1 MQPHAKTDIIS
12 FPLPVMDDPQTV
24 SLGELR
30 ANRLLARVPGAV
42 LAEIA
47 SRIPRVTV
55 PGENLIFQEDDRGDY
70 AYLILQGTVR
80 ISKRGRGGQQETLS
94 YLQAG
99 DYFGEMALLDSKVRS
114 AQACAVDGAVVGLVD
129 HSTWD
134 LLLQLA
140 PQQLMSNFAWSLNER
155 LRNNN
160 KKYIEEMVRTERL
173 SLLGQTL
180 GSVVHDLR
188 SPITCILGAM
198 EMLQN
203 RNTDPEADCF
213 FEMIGQAV
221 DRMQAMTEE
230 IMDFSRGVTRL
241 NVTRLSLSRLV
252 MEIAREEAHLFSV
265 PHVKLDTEI
274 SGDGWVEIDR
284 ARIQRVIVNLLKN
297 AREAIQASGTVTITT
312 TRSDD
317 YAVISVR
324 DTGCGIEQE
333 RLASIFEPFVTHG
346 KANGTGLGLAIA
358 KSVVEAHNGRITVS
372 SEVGVGSVFEIHL
385 PLCLGS
391 K

>member
-1 MQPHAKTDIIS
+1 MQRLANTGIIS
-12 FPLPVMDDPQTV
+12 FPGTATNEPQHV

-30 ANRLLARVPGAV
+30 ANRLLSRVPGSV

-55 PGENLIFQEDDRGDY
+55 PAENIIFQEDDHGDC

-80 ISKRGRGGQQETLS
+80 ISKRGRGGQQETLT
-94 YLQAG
+94 YLQPG

-114 AQACAVDGAVVGLVD
+114 AQACAADGAVVGLVD

-140 PQQLMSNFAWSLNER
+140 PQQVMSNFAWSLNER

-160 KKYIEEMVRTERL
+160 QKYIEEMVRTERL

-198 EMLQN
+198 EMLQM
-203 RNTDPEADCF
+203 RNTDPEAGCF

-221 DRMQAMTEE
+221 ERMQAMTEE

-241 NVTRLSLSRLV
+241 NVTRLPLSRLV
-252 MEIAREEAHLFSV
+252 TEIAKEEAHLFSS
-265 PHVKLDTEI
+265 PNVKLVTELEQ
-274 SGDGWVEIDR
+274 DGSIEIDR

-297 AREAIQASGTVTITT
+297 AREAIKASGTVTITA
-312 TRSDD
+312 TRNDG

-324 DTGCGIEQE
+324 DTGCGIEQQ

-358 KSVVEAHNGRITVS
+358 KSVVEAHNGRMIVT
-372 SEVGVGSVFEIHL
+372 SEVGVGSVFEVQL